1 MLPSQHQ
8 LHSVQPWASLPQI
21 LQWTH
26 RALRIASGTTI
37 RLDSG
42 SDRACSKV
50 SGLPHVLAWKSL
62 PKISVDVSSV
72 QLWFHA
78 TLHVYWG
85 SLRITL
91 SIWKCRRT
99 LLAVLWAVRFWDMEV
114 TIDAGQH
121 PFLEENASLTLIVCY
136 YDCVALDL
144 MEIGAIAGE
153 ICTFPFSSYST
164 FYHLSVQIE
173 RCKDPICT

>member
-1 MLPSQHQ
+1 
-8 LHSVQPWASLPQI
+8 
-21 LQWTH
+21 
-26 RALRIASGTTI
+26 
-37 RLDSG
+37 
-42 SDRACSKV
+42 
-50 SGLPHVLAWKSL
+50 
-62 PKISVDVSSV
+62 
-72 QLWFHA
+72 
-78 TLHVYWG
+78 
-85 SLRITL
+85 L

-153 ICTFPFSSYST
+153 ICTFEVAKVVLRTPQMRL
-164 FYHLSVQIE
+164 LSDVEVLHAQKLVVE
-173 RCKDPICT
+173 